1 VNIASSKREEYIM
14 ARGGFP
20 GGGFPGMGNMN
31 QLMKQAKKMQEQM
44 AKLQEELEKRT
55 VETSAGG
62 GVVTVVANGKKE
74 IVEIVIAPEAV
85 DPDDVEMLQDLIMAA
100 VNEALRQA
108 DEMVQGEM
116 GKLTGGLSIPGLI

>member
-1 VNIASSKREEYIM
+1 M

-31 QLMKQAKKMQEQM
+31 QLMKQAKKRQEQM